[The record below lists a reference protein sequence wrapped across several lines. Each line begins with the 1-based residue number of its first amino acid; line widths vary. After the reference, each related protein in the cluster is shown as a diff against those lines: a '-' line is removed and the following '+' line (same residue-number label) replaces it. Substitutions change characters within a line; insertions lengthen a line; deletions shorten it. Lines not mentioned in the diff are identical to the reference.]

1 MESSPE
7 VFESLTPSG
16 AVADYN
22 SPFQSE
28 CLATALDLLNVLRNE
43 AEILKRFAG
52 PELLQLVPKKE
63 YLVNELEWKLQSAK
77 EAGEGFLPASDSFKA
92 LLREIS
98 ELNASNGFLIAKSLS
113 YWQDLLSV
121 FLPQGYGPA
130 GNKAGRPMCAP
141 RGLAFEREI

>member
-7 VFESLTPSG
+7 VFESPSPLG
-16 AVADYN
+16 AVMEHN

-28 CLATALDLLNVLRNE
+28 CLATALDLLDVLRNE
-43 AEILKRFAG
+43 ADILKRFAG
-52 PELLQLVPKKE
+52 TELVQLVPKKE

-92 LLREIS
+92 LLCEIS
-98 ELNASNGFLIAKSLS
+98 ELNASNGFFIEKSLS

-121 FLPQGYGPA
+121 FLPKGYGPD
-130 GNKAGRPMCAP
+130 GKAAKRPALSR
-141 RGLAFEREI
+141 RGMVFRREV

>member
-77 EAGEGFLPASDSFKA
+77 DAGGGFLPASDPLKVLF
-92 LLREIS
+92 REIDV
-98 ELNASNGFLIAKSLS
+98 LNTSNGVFMEKALS

-121 FLPQGYGPA
+121 FLPQIYGPA
-130 GNKAGRPMCAP
+130 GKKAMRPGCAP